1 MYLSAAG
8 MTLRAAPL
16 ADDDDVV
23 LTGQFTRL
31 GAEGREAL
39 GGSVEVRREY
49 TEARCRLPP
58 K

>member
-23 LTGQFTRL
+23 VTGQFTLL
-31 GAEGREAL
+31 GVGGREAR
-39 GGSVEVRREY
+39 GGLADVRRE
-49 TEARCRLPP
+49 
-58 K
+58 

>member
-23 LTGQFTRL
+23 LIGQLTLL
-31 GAEGREAL
+31 GVEGREAL
-39 GGSVEVRREY
+39 GGLAELRRE
-49 TEARCRLPP
+49 
-58 K
+58 